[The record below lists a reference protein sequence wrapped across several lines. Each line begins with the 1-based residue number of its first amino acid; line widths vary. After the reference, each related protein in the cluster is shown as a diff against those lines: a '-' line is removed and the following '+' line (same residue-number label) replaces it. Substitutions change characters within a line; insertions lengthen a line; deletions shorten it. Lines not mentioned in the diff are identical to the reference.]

1 MIYASMPMPT
11 PGLEKSSRRARSF
24 SSKSEPERFF
34 RSSEDGLAD
43 MELQLLTVKRGDL
56 WETLRNL

>member
-1 MIYASMPMPT
+1 MIYASMPM

-24 SSKSEPERFF
+24 SSESEPERFF

-43 MELQLLTVKRGDL
+43 IELQLLTVKRGGTL
-56 WETLRNL
+56 WETLKRKL